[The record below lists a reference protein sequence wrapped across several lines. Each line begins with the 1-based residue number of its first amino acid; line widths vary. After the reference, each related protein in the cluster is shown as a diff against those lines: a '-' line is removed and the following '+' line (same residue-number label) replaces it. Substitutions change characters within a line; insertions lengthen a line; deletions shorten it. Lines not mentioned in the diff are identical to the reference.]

1 MATFVA
7 ARLAAAKRAATA
19 VSEARIVKGYKSV
32 CVEHPWSSSFLVCL
46 LKGSLSDLF
55 AQSVVENKPAS
66 GIDLRRTIVF
76 ASFGGLYCG
85 MFQHLIYNRVY
96 PVLFGAGTTFVP
108 VASKIAAELSCS
120 IERHHERSHIP
131 IAGESLT
138 PAPRSVPSL
147 SMLAVSKATDSC
159 TPPPPTQ
166 LAIAAPNGT
175 TAEAFVEEVWERWKR
190 EVIPVTKAFCMVWGP
205 AHVVTFGVCPPP
217 FRITWVA
224 SCSFFW
230 LVIKSVI
237 THAEYNEAAAAGVV
251 VAAAVDDVEGD
262 D

>member
-1 MATFVA
+1 MPPPNPPSIQGVHAPFLVLPTYYLWQHLWLPRPKTSVA
-7 ARLAAAKRAATA
+7 AGGTAAVHPQAEDT
-19 VSEARIVKGYKSV
+19 SSGSGSGRILSNSKSSD
-32 CVEHPWSSSFLVCL
+32 SSCG
-46 LKGSLSDLF
+46 GS
-55 AQSVVENKPAS
+55 S
-66 GIDLRRTIVF
+66 G
-76 ASFGGLYCG
+76 S
-85 MFQHLIYNRVY
+85 
-96 PVLFGAGTTFVP
+96 
-108 VASKIAAELSCS
+108 SKNEGCS

-205 AHVVTFGVCPPP
+205 AHVVTFGVC
-217 FRITWVA
+217 
-224 SCSFFW
+224 
-230 LVIKSVI
+230 KSVLAYGQI
-237 THAEYNEAAAAGVV
+237 AFVAFDWTANCRARAPGPARPCVAISNVDCARECVCRGIYVFSNVNERA
-251 VAAAVDDVEGD
+251 
-262 D
+262 